1 MRREQSV
8 QRQEIGDR
16 ARAARLSAIRAEL
29 LARIRPVCMEMPD
42 ELFLEMVEGM
52 AAVQLKYELNSAP
65 GRR

>member
-1 MRREQSV
+1 MREQST

-29 LARIRPVCMEMPD
+29 LVRIRPLCVGMPD
-42 ELFLEMVEGM
+42 ELFLEMVESM
-52 AAVQLKYELNSAP
+52 AAVQLKYELNGAS